1 MGNTALSLGN
11 RRLHVSDWVI
21 GDCPAMQ
28 IGAFPRLWFS
38 CILPASNV
46 DQITRALIYLG
57 VAFVCH
63 YFHNCAILRRS
74 FMHRGILQHIATQLT
89 KEEWQPWQGVLQ

>member
-1 MGNTALSLGN
+1 MGDTALSLGN

-21 GDCPAMQ
+21 GDCPAME

-46 DQITRALIYLG
+46 DQITRALIYLR
-57 VAFVCH
+57 VAFACH
-63 YFHNCAILRRS
+63 YFHNCAILRPE
-74 FMHRGILQHIATQLT
+74 FYA
-89 KEEWQPWQGVLQ
+89 QGNSAAHCYTAY